1 MSRQTKTPRLAHSVE
16 HPTKACVCENAAH
29 FPEMTM
35 MDVVD
40 GKQATGKLHGH
51 SYGVEFYEHHISLVK
66 TPWGT
71 FTACPACVQGCLAEF
86 EVVPSVLA

>member
-1 MSRQTKTPRLAHSVE
+1 MNRTKAPSRLAHTVE
-16 HPTKACVCENAAH
+16 HPTKRCMCENAVH

-40 GKQATGKLHGH
+40 GTQPRGKLRAH

-66 TPWGT
+66 THWGT
-71 FTACPACVQGCLAEF
+71 FAACPACVQTCLADY
-86 EVVPSVLA
+86 EVVG